1 MYELPEEVMKDKN
14 LTHIAKLVFAVIAE
28 FSNRNPASNLSYAAI
43 AQKINL
49 NEITAMRSVR
59 QLVEQG
65 WLDVAK
71 NDRGW
76 NYYGVKKKNG

>member
-1 MYELPEEVMKDKN
+1 MYELTEEVMQDKN

-28 FSNRNPASNLSYAAI
+28 FSKRNPASNLSYATI

-49 NEITAMRSVR
+49 NEITAMRSVK
-59 QLVEQG
+59 QLVDQG
-65 WLDVAK
+65 WLNVAK

-76 NYYGVKKKNG
+76 NYYGVKER

>member
-1 MYELPEEVMKDKN
+1 MYELTEEVMQDKN
-14 LTHIAKLVFAVIAE
+14 LTHIAKLVFAVVAD
-28 FSNRNPASNLSYAAI
+28 FSKKNPASNLSYATI
-43 AQKINL
+43 AQKISL
-49 NEITAMRSVR
+49 NEITAMRSVK

-76 NYYGVKKKNG
+76 NYYGVKER

>member
-1 MYELPEEVMKDKN
+1 MYELPEEVMGDKN

-28 FSNRNPASNLSYAAI
+28 FSKRNPASNLSYAAI

-49 NEITAMRSVR
+49 NEITAMRSVK
-59 QLVEQG
+59 QLVEHG
-65 WLDVAK
+65 WLNVAK

-76 NYYGVKKKNG
+76 NCYGVKER